1 MANLSEL
8 QKHKEELSARVLRS
22 KKKAKATRLFLYDDC
37 KIVAYDKSGC
47 CQNWLNDY
55 LEEDD
60 ELDIT
65 IVEDIA
71 ELEDCGATVSVHFV
85 DHLDATEKRAL
96 KTLTKEKNTI
106 IVNINGC
113 SLPKYVKQHALR
125 IIEHP
130 DCVSDLLAEI
140 VDYLESR

>member
-8 QKHKEELSARVLRS
+8 QKCKEELSARVLRS
-22 KKKAKATRLFLYDDC
+22 KKKAKATRLFLYDDY

-60 ELDIT
+60 TLDIT
-65 IVEDIA
+65 IVDDIA
-71 ELEDCGATVSVHFV
+71 KLENCGATVSVHFV
-85 DHLDATEKRAL
+85 DHLDDDEKSAL
-96 KTLTKEKNTI
+96 KNLTKEKNTI

-113 SLPKYVKQHALR
+113 SLPEGVEQHALR

-130 DCVSDLLAEI
+130 DCVSDLLAEV